1 MLDKFRE
8 TFITWDKASKKV
20 YQPLRV
26 SGSDERGRKLV
37 VQVVNDGVIEDLT
50 GTTLALAWKTRNNV
64 TGLDPFTA
72 NNPEEGIFELFY
84 TNRMLENVGIL
95 RGNFVLI
102 DATGRIVSEDFNIT
116 VTDKIDDSAA
126 GSQAELSL
134 LQQSLSEVSGMKYE
148 ISQKIGGGKKAEL
161 EDLSSEVISAI
172 DGTGGPFNLLSVP
185 QDKSVTSEKIS
196 SEGINP
202 SNVQGVTSYRPNLFN
217 KNRVNKTGYYSWD
230 SGGFVESNVY
240 YSSEYIESSP
250 EKNHIRTLSK
260 TYGAVFL
267 DSEKRYISGH
277 GTKEQ
282 TFLTPPETKY
292 ILLTVHK
299 DDIDNTMLVSG
310 NDLPPTYVSYVG
322 KHKFD
327 SEIFSLDADSFE
339 DGSFKYKKLSKEDGP
354 LQYIKEIKNHF
365 NKNDIQL
372 NGYINWQNG
381 VFVSSQLYVAS
392 NPIKVKP
399 NQAYIRTDLN
409 RTYGVSYFDSS
420 MIYIGGK
427 GDKEASFTTPQG
439 CAFIRQSVEKELVD
453 KVMIIEGAVLPSEY
467 IPFDLPIYNVSD
479 RVRVSISE
487 DLNPGSSLYYPVTTE
502 NRRDL
507 ATETDYHLTRIP
519 HLDKDGNVIKI
530 KRGFANDVPDG
541 RFKETA
547 RNFANRKNAT
557 LTVNASFYDMSN
569 NRLEGT
575 DIYNGNVLNTIDMTK
590 DWMVSR
596 YILGIKEDNTL
607 TYYPPT
613 TDPQVILNDGVND
626 ALHSFIPLISGG
638 VKVSQSIFDNYEAVD
653 WPYSRQVIAQYPNK
667 DILIFTCEFGG
678 KRNKGMDM
686 HSVTRI
692 LLSEGVDFAFML
704 DGGGSAQTVVRGSL
718 LNTPKDG
725 NGFVEREVPDFL
737 YFSKDISL
745 SDSDKDTVAIVEELG
760 SVSKKIIDLETKSD
774 GIGSFDS
781 LGQRTI
787 TDANKLPESGVFWF
801 LANKSTNTPDIT
813 KNWVIENFKMDESSS
828 FQIAHS
834 VSTPSVKKTRAKG
847 GTNYQVWADA

>member
-1 MLDKFRE
+1 MTYQKQ
-8 TFITWDKASKKV
+8 TWNN
-20 YQPLRV
+20 Y
-26 SGSDERGRKLV
+26 
-37 VQVVNDGVIEDLT
+37 NDSLSIEQN
-50 GTTLALAWKTRNNV
+50 K
-64 TGLDPFTA
+64 A
-72 NNPEEGIFELFY
+72 NNAFATAEGLNHIEEGIASKA
-84 TNRMLENVGIL
+84 
-95 RGNFVLI
+95 
-102 DATGRIVSEDFNIT
+102 DKATTEQSL
-116 VTDKIDDSAA
+116 
-126 GSQAELSL
+126 LSL
-134 LQQSLSEVSGMKYE
+134 NQQLAEKV
-148 ISQKIGGGKKAEL
+148 GGGSKAKL
-161 EDLSSEVISAI
+161 EDLSPEVLGAI
-172 DGTGGPFNLLSVP
+172 DGSGGSFNLLSVP
-185 QDKSVTSEKIS
+185 QDKSVTTEKIS
-196 SEGINP
+196 LEGVNP
-202 SNVQGVTSYRPNLFN
+202 SALQGVDSYLPNLFN
-217 KNRVNKTGYYSWD
+217 EKKIDDTGYYEWS
-230 SGGFVESNVY
+230 SGNFVPSQTYV
-240 YSSEYIESSP
+240 SSEYIEISSS
-250 EKNHIRTLSK
+250 KTYKRTISK
-260 TYGAVFL
+260 TYGASFFDTDKV
-267 DSEKRYISGH
+267 YISGH
-277 GTKEQ
+277 GTKDQ
-282 TFLTPPETKY
+282 MFTTPKNAKY
-292 ILLTVHK
+292 VILTVHK
-299 DDIDNTMLVSG
+299 DDIQNTMLVVG
-310 NDLPPTYVSYVG
+310 DTLPTTYISHIG
-322 KHKFD
+322 KHR
-327 SEIFSLDADSFE
+327 FSPEVFSFQADNFE
-339 DGSFKYKKLSKEDGP
+339 DYAIPYEKLSSESGP
-354 LQYIKEIKNHF
+354 LKYVKEVKNLF